1 MSSLPSIRTRL
12 ARALLGWSVVW
23 GLAVAAAVWLAVD
36 HEVSELLDDT
46 LEASADV
53 LGGLLTRGD
62 AAAAQA
68 WNGPATADGA
78 APNRRFAWQVVGA
91 DARLLLRSPH
101 APDAVLHARA
111 VPGFSRTADWRI
123 FGRPLGT
130 DGRILYVAQTRE
142 ERIEAQAEIT
152 LSTALAAL
160 GIGLLGHLWLRR
172 RVRDELLPLQRL
184 SDRLAG
190 HEPSQAG
197 ASLGPAERD
206 ELQPVHAAIE
216 ELGRRL
222 AQRVE
227 RERAFTAHA
236 AHSLRTPLAG
246 IDTQLAV
253 ALRECPPQLQPRLRR
268 VREAAGRLARVVAA
282 LLALFRSSAALQ
294 RQPVNLHQLLS
305 QLGIYGVAWE
315 VQEPGIV
322 DADADLLAAALLNL
336 IDNSLRYGAHQLTLS
351 VPRPRTL
358 CVADDGPGVTAQ
370 RREELQAAL
379 EQQNY
384 EGRMGLGLMLSDL
397 IARSHG
403 GVLVLPPAE
412 RGFVVELR
420 LG

>member
-1 MSSLPSIRTRL
+1 MSALPSIRARL
-12 ARALLGWSVVW
+12 GRALLGWSVAW

-53 LGGLLTRGD
+53 LVGLLTRGG

-68 WNGPATADGA
+68 WNAPAEPGGGE
-78 APNRRFAWQVVGA
+78 PSRRFAWQVV
-91 DARLLLRSPH
+91 DAEARVLLHSPH
-101 APDAVLHARA
+101 APAVALLAGA
-111 VPGFSRTADWRI
+111 VPGFSRTPDWRI
-123 FGRPLGT
+123 FGRPLT
-130 DGRILYVAQTRE
+130 EGRMLYVAQTRQ
-142 ERIEAQAEIT
+142 ERREAQAEIT

-160 GIGLLGHLWLRR
+160 AIGVLGHLWLRR
-172 RVRDELLPLQRL
+172 LVRDELLPLQRL

-197 ASLGPAERD
+197 VSLGPPERD

-216 ELGRRL
+216 ELGQRL
-222 AQRVE
+222 ARRVE

-246 IDTQLAV
+246 IDAQLAV
-253 ALRECPPQLQPRLRR
+253 ALRECPPALQPRLRR

-282 LLALFRSSAALQ
+282 LLALFRSGADLQ
-294 RQPVNLHQLLS
+294 RQPVNLHQLMS
-305 QLGIYGVAWE
+305 QLGIHGLAWE
-315 VQEPGIV
+315 VQDPGIV

-336 IDNSLRYGAHQLTLS
+336 IDNALRCGARRLTLG
-351 VPRPRTL
+351 VPRPRVL
-358 CVADDGPGVTAQ
+358 RVADDGPGVTPQ

-379 EQQNY
+379 EQQQY
-384 EGRMGLGLMLSDL
+384 DGRMGLGLMLSDL

-412 RGFVVELR
+412 RGFVAELR